1 MKRTILAVF
10 FGAFLVGVGC
20 VSTVSDRTA
29 PGVPFVKDK
38 IVSRYERPVEPI
50 FQAAKTVVS
59 RLGTLVNEST
69 LYSQTNAVK
78 TVEGK
83 VNQRNVWVR
92 VEAIDPKISQ
102 VSVQTRTPGGVGD
115 LDLAAQIDKEIAL
128 ELK

>member
-1 MKRTILAVF
+1 MKKTILAAI
-10 FGAFLVGVGC
+10 FGAVLIGAGC
-20 VSTVSDRTA
+20 VSTVDDRKA

-50 FQAAKTVVS
+50 FAAAKTVVG
-59 RLGTLVNEST
+59 RLGALVNEST
-69 LYSQTNAVK
+69 LYNQTNSVK

-92 VEAIDPKISQ
+92 VEAIDSKVTQ